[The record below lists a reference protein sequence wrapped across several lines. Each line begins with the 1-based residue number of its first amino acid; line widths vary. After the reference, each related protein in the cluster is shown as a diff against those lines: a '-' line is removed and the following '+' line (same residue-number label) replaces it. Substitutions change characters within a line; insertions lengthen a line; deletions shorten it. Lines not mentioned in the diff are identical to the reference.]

1 MVKKQKNLT
10 RKARVKK
17 LKSKKNFN
25 SLFNNN
31 FFVLV
36 CSFLSAVC
44 IWLVVSITVSPQ
56 TTRVIQD
63 VKVTID
69 DTVPSQFGLRVFG
82 NDEFSVDVTVK
93 GKKYQISEAA
103 LSADDISVVA
113 LTTSVD
119 SAGVYT
125 LQLKAGSES
134 DNTPY
139 TISSLSSKTIEVY
152 FDTEKTASFGIEPE
166 IITTEFEIAEEGYT
180 CGDINLSE
188 TSVTITGPSTEV
200 NRIEKVV
207 AQLIL
212 DGPLTSNK
220 SAETKILPYDDQDTS
235 KFEYLSM
242 SIEDVVVTIPILKIK
257 NLDTAVTFKNAPD
270 SLVLNPLKYSITP
283 NNADFNI
290 LVDDFDKITEYVV
303 GSINFKELSPTSNTF
318 TFDAKNTSLVSDD
331 TNEFTVSVNLDG
343 YTQEYMKI
351 SKDKIRVNNPDKI
364 KYSISDLNKSIVII
378 GTEEDLKGI
387 TEDMILIDVDLSSV
401 SLEDG
406 KHKTVPAVV
415 NVNSP
420 TCWVYG
426 AYTVDV
432 TLKTE

>member
-1 MVKKQKNLT
+1 MKTKRT
-10 RKARVKK
+10 
-17 LKSKKNFN
+17 FN
-25 SLFNNN
+25 SLFQNDK
-31 FFVLV
+31 FAFL
-36 CSFLSAVC
+36 CSFLAALC
-44 IWLVVSITVSPQ
+44 IWLVVSITASPQ
-56 TTRVIQD
+56 TTRVIKD

-69 DTVPSQFGLRVFG
+69 DAVPSQFDLRVFG
-82 NDEFSVDVTVK
+82 NDEFTVDVTVK
-93 GKKYQISEAA
+93 GKKYQISEAS

-113 LTTSVD
+113 QTTSVD

-125 LQLKAGSES
+125 LQLKAEGDS

-139 TISSLSSKTIEVY
+139 TISSLSTKTIEVY
-152 FDTEKTASFGIEPE
+152 FDTEKTSNFVIEPE
-166 IITTEFEIAEEGYT
+166 IITSEFDIADEGYT

-188 TSVTITGPSTEV
+188 TSVTITGPSTQI

-207 AQLIL
+207 AQLVL

-220 SAETKILPYDDQDTS
+220 SAETKILPYDDANKSD
-235 KFEYLSM
+235 FEYLSM

-257 NLDTAVTFKNAPD
+257 SLDTAVTFKNAPD

-283 NNADFNI
+283 NSAEFNI
-290 LVDDFDKITEYVV
+290 VVDDFDKISEYVV

-318 TFDAKNTSLVSDD
+318 TFDAKNTSLVSEDI
-331 TNEFTVSVNLDG
+331 NEFTVSVNLDD
-343 YTQEYMKI
+343 YTQEYMKVT
-351 SKDKIRVNNPDKI
+351 KAKIKVNNPK
-364 KYSISDLNKSIVII
+364 KLQYEISDLNKSIVVV

-401 SLEDG
+401 TLEEG
-406 KHKTVPAVV
+406 KRKTIPAVV

-432 TLKTE
+432 SLKAQ